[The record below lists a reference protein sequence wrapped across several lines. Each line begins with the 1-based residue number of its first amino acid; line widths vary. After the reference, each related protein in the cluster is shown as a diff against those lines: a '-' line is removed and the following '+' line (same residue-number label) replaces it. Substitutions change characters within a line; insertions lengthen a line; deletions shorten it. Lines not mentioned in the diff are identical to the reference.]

1 MRSAATETAAEL
13 SVDGQV
19 YRFCSLPALEA
30 LTGKAISRMPFCLK
44 VLLENVVRQSAS
56 DRAAGE
62 DGIAALLDHGGRDT
76 RGGEICFRP
85 ERVMMDDTAGL
96 PLLGDL
102 AAMRDALAA
111 TGLDPRRID
120 PVVPVDFVVD
130 HSIIAEHAGTA
141 DALARNVALE
151 FDRNAERFAFLRWA
165 EQAFTGLR
173 VVPPGGGIC
182 HQVNLEHLAQVVRR
196 QPRDD
201 GIWLFADSMVGI
213 DSHTP
218 MINALGIAGWGV
230 SGIEGTA
237 AALGE
242 PVILRVPP
250 VIGIRL
256 TGRLRPGINATDLAL
271 TLVQTIRGAVPA
283 GAFVEYFGP
292 GLDHLDVPERAT
304 VANMSPECS
313 VTMSFFPVD
322 AQTIRY
328 LRRTG
333 RSPEHAA
340 LVEAHAR
347 AQGLWRD
354 AATLVPRYGDTL
366 EFDLATVEPSLAGP
380 GQPHQRVG
388 LGEVPAA
395 FGARNRQEGRPGKG
409 VTQAAVQDGD
419 VVIAAITSCTNTSNP
434 AGMIGAGLLAR
445 NALRRGMRPKP
456 WVKTSLSPGSRV
468 VADYLAATGLQADLD
483 ALGFQVAGFGCMT
496 CVGFSGALAP
506 PVAAAIDAHAVRVA
520 AVTSGNRNYAGRV
533 HGQVGA
539 TFLCSP
545 ALVVAYALAGSIGRD
560 LTREP
565 VGEDGE
571 GRPVHLNELWPDAE
585 EVERFVD
592 GAVAAPLFVRSYAS
606 LYDGG
611 ERWRSLRYPCGPR
624 FEWNPRSTVI
634 RSPPDFHAV
643 DPQIDVASTGP
654 QDLSGARILA
664 LYGDDVTTEHV
675 SPMGPIPAESAAAA
689 YLRSLGITDDAL
701 GTYAGRRLV
710 ADVMIRGT
718 FASPHLVNAMMPDA
732 PGGHTRFH
740 PDGEPMTIHDAA
752 QRYRAAGVPL
762 VVLAGRRYGTG
773 SSRDWSAK
781 GPRALGVRAVIAVS
795 FERLHRANLVAAGV
809 LPLLFADESA
819 HVMFT
824 GAETV
829 DVDGIALLRRP
840 GATLAG
846 SIQSPDGSV
855 RAVGFVAALETQQEV
870 AHFRAGGTYHHLLQ
884 GRMRSRL
891 PPTALP
897 SN

>member
-1 MRSAATETAAEL
+1 VA
-13 SVDGQV
+13 GQV
-19 YRFCSLPALEA
+19 YRHCSLRALEV
-30 LTGKAISRMPFCLK
+30 LTGKAVSRMPFCLK
-44 VLLENVVRQSAS
+44 VLLENVVRHAAS
-56 DRAAGE
+56 DRAV
-62 DGIAALLDHGGRDT
+62 DDSGIAALLDHGGEDAH
-76 RGGEICFRP
+76 GSEICFRP

-111 TGLDPRRID
+111 TGLDPSAID

-130 HSIIAEHAGTA
+130 HSIIAEHAGTG

-151 FDRNAERFAFLRWA
+151 FDRNGERFAFLRWA

-250 VIGIRL
+250 VVGIRL
-256 TGRLRPGINATDLAL
+256 TGRLRPGITATDLAL
-271 TLVQTIRGAVPA
+271 TLVQTIRGKVPV
-283 GAFVEYFGP
+283 GAFVEYCGP

-304 VANMSPECS
+304 VANMSPECG

-328 LRRTG
+328 LRQTG
-333 RSPEHAA
+333 RSPEHVA

-347 AQGLWRD
+347 AQGLWRNVT
-354 AATLVPRYGDTL
+354 TLAPRYGNAL

-395 FGARNRQEGRPGKG
+395 FRARNRAEGPPGNG
-409 VTQAAVQDGD
+409 ETRAAVQDGD

-445 NALRRGMRPKP
+445 NALRRGMRSKP

-468 VADYLAATGLQADLD
+468 VADYLAGTGLQAHLD
-483 ALGFQVAGFGCMT
+483 ALGFQVTGFGCMT
-496 CVGFSGALAP
+496 CVGFSGSLAP
-506 PVAAAIDAHAVRVA
+506 PVAAAIDAHTVRVA

-545 ALVVAYALAGSIGRD
+545 SLVVAYALAGNVGRD

-571 GRPVHLNELWPDAE
+571 GRPVHLNELWPDAG
-585 EVERFVD
+585 EVERLVA

-611 ERWRSLRYPCGPR
+611 ERWQQLVHPRGPR
-624 FEWNPRSTVI
+624 FDWNPRSAVI
-634 RSPPDFHAV
+634 RPPPDFLAADPHV
-643 DPQIDVASTGP
+643 DIASTGP

-675 SPMGPIPAESAAAA
+675 SPMGPIPAGSTAAA
-689 YLRSLGITDDAL
+689 YLRTLGIPDSAL

-718 FASPHLVNAMMPDA
+718 FSSPHLVNAMTPDA

-740 PDGEPMTIHDAA
+740 PDGELMTIHAAA

-809 LPLLFADESA
+809 LPLQFADPTA
-819 HVMFT
+819 HATFT
-824 GAETV
+824 GAESV
-829 DVDGIALLRRP
+829 DVQGLASLRLP

-846 SIQSPDGSV
+846 SV
-855 RAVGFVAALETQQEV
+855 RAADGTVRAMHFVAALETRQEV
-870 AHFRAGGTYHHLLQ
+870 EHLRAGGTYHHLLR

-891 PPTALP
+891 LPTAPP